1 MIGAMQIDSRSPHD
15 ALRSWPPPCALAL
28 RMMHRIPMRL
38 MHRIRYAAPMAR
50 VTITLPDALLALIDE
65 RPGSLGLDDGQ
76 SQSARIVA
84 LLQDAVE
91 RRSAAARHRARLAA
105 YDEVAADPAHAES
118 TAALYE
124 LARESGLLDGSA

>member
-1 MIGAMQIDSRSPHD
+1 MVIQPASRP
-15 ALRSWPPPCALAL
+15 RSAAPPPRPPGGTL
-28 RMMHRIPMRL
+28 RTLQRIPLHIMHRL
-38 MHRIRYAAPMAR
+38 RYAAPVAR
-50 VTITLPDALLALIDE
+50 VTITLPDQLLAQIDE
-65 RPGSLGLDDGQ
+65 RPGSLGLADGQ

-91 RRSAAARHRARLAA
+91 RRSAASRHRARLAA
-105 YDEVAADPAHAES
+105 YDEVAADPEHAAS